1 LSPDKGIGLL
11 WHSPKKQ
18 PGLLMDKH
26 NVPWLFDKKP
36 FLLCSGH
43 KLSETWR
50 AILLGL
56 ADKAVR
62 SVIPDL
68 RQANTEMDIRSH
80 VKVSGQGS
88 NLPFGEER
96 YLKKIFF
103 FFFLVFSL
111 LHGFGSGSGLEPDSI
126 RSGNPYPDSE
136 STVDTDPDPEG
147 RK

>member
-1 LSPDKGIGLL
+1 LSPNKGIGLL

-18 PGLLMDKH
+18 PGLLIEKH
-26 NVPWLFDKKP
+26 NVPWFFEPQL

-43 KLSETWR
+43 KLSESWR

-80 VKVSGQGS
+80 VKVSGQ
-88 NLPFGEER
+88 
-96 YLKKIFF
+96 
-103 FFFLVFSL
+103 
-111 LHGFGSGSGLEPDSI
+111 
-126 RSGNPYPDSE
+126 
-136 STVDTDPDPEG
+136 
-147 RK
+147 